1 MPSANYWR
9 VMMREQQTGKHKTFV
24 WIAAGVLALSLAT
37 DVLAQNHTTTRR
49 RVRSQSRFSPELAG
63 QITRIAREEGLD
75 PMLTLE
81 IMRVESG
88 FNRLARSPKGA
99 MGLMQMIPA
108 TALRF
113 GVTNPYD
120 PSQAIRGGCRY
131 LKFLSERYGGRL
143 ELAVAAYNA
152 GEGAVDRYGGR
163 IPPYQ
168 ETREYVAAVMSGY
181 KRAKQIEEAVLKRRG
196 GTDLRA
202 HYVSSKGSYQHSKQ
216 ILLTTAQVRIRLE
229 NFGRI
234 PKLGRISDTE
244 VQR

>member
-1 MPSANYWR
+1 
-9 VMMREQQTGKHKTFV
+9 MREQQTGRHKTFV
-24 WIAAGVLALSLAT
+24 WIATGMLALSLAT
-37 DVLAQNHTTTRR
+37 DVLAKSHTTTRR
-49 RVRSQSRFSPELAG
+49 RARSQNRFSPELAG

-113 GVTNPYD
+113 GVADPYD
-120 PSQAIRGGCRY
+120 PLQAIRGGCRY

-152 GEGAVDRYGGR
+152 GEGAVDRYGRR
-163 IPPYQ
+163 IPPYR
-168 ETREYVAAVMSGY
+168 ETREYVAAVMRGY
-181 KRAKQIEEAVLKRRG
+181 RRAKQIEEAVLKRQD

-202 HYVSSKGSYQHSKQ
+202 RYVSARGNYQRSKQ
-216 ILLTTAQVRIRLE
+216 IPLTDAQVRVRLE

-234 PKLGRISDTE
+234 PKLGQISDTE
-244 VQR
+244 VQK